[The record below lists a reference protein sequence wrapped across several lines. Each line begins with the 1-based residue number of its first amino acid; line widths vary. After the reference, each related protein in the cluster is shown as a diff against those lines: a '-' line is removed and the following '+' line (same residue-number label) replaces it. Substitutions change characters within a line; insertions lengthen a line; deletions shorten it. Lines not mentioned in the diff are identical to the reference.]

1 MAKHEYSF
9 EVQENMAK
17 AVGVDLSISQK
28 NAIEIANKIRGKNI
42 EIAKKIL
49 EDTMNHVR
57 PIPVRRYTEGAGHRS
72 GMGPGKFFDNAST
85 QMLGL
90 LNSAIANAQSK
101 GLASGKLEIVH
112 INAHRGSNIPRRGRQ
127 SRRRMKRAHVE
138 IVLREEL
145 TKKVIANTENQHIK
159 EKVAKNKNKR

>member
-28 NAIEIANKIRGKNI
+28 NAIEIANKIRGKNV
-42 EIAKKIL
+42 ETAKRLL

-57 PIPVRRYTEGAGHRS
+57 PIPVRRYTEGAGHRA

-85 QMLGL
+85 QILGL

-112 INAHRGSNIPRRGRQ
+112 INAHRGSNIPRRGRH
-127 SRRRMKRAHVE
+127 SGRRMKRAHVE

-145 TKKVIANTENQHIK
+145 IKKGISKSDNKIVKGTKKK
-159 EKVAKNKNKR
+159 

>member
-9 EVQENMAK
+9 KVQENMAK

-28 NAIEIANKIRGKNI
+28 NVIEIANKIRGKNV
-42 EIAKKIL
+42 ETAKRLL
-49 EDTMNHVR
+49 EDAMNHIR
-57 PIPVRRYTEGAGHRS
+57 SIPVRRYTEGAGHRS
-72 GMGPGKFFDNAST
+72 GMGPGKFFDNASS
-85 QMLGL
+85 QVLAL
-90 LNSAIANAQSK
+90 LDSAIANAQSK

-112 INAHRGSNIPRRGRQ
+112 INAHRGSNIPRRGRH

-145 TKKVIANTENQHIK
+145 TKKGIAKSENKIVREIAQK
-159 EKVAKNKNKR
+159 K